1 MRAGCLGIFG
11 QCPWRGDLFGFS
23 RIHIHITH
31 LNYQNTN
38 PLLFICQLYSVISAS
53 WKIALIFDND
63 DDDLMIKMHWYMTKI
78 CGNLCHISKRREL
91 VPYFGKS
98 LAQVVIRGS
107 HRSWVAYES
116 WHDKCQKIYFW
127 EPSFIYKNLYS
138 DRNSG
143 RVVEKMFN
151 GWGAVRFSGIFQS
164 VGSRRDG
171 RWILTLPPWG
181 ASKSVKLLVSRDGWE
196 NIWCW
201 G

>member
-1 MRAGCLGIFG
+1 MK
-11 QCPWRGDLFGFS
+11 RGPFWLFQN
-23 RIHIHITH
+23 TH
-31 LNYQNTN
+31 THFNYQNTN
-38 PLLFICQLYSVISAS
+38 PLVNCHWYSGQFWIMKNCTDI
-53 WKIALIFDND
+53 WQWRLWPD
-63 DDDLMIKMHWYMTKI
+63 DKRWCMIKMHWYMTKI

-116 WHDKCQKIYFW
+116 WHDKCHKIYFW
-127 EPSFIYKNLYS
+127 EHSFIYKNLYS

-143 RVVEKMFN
+143 QVVEKMFN

-171 RWILTLPPWG
+171 RWILTPPPWG
-181 ASKSVKLLVSRDGWE
+181 ASKSVRLLVSRDGWE

>member
-1 MRAGCLGIFG
+1 MCSELTPRARIPNTRIPQLMQPCCQWYSEQFCIMKNCTDIW
-11 QCPWRGDLFGFS
+11 QWRLW
-23 RIHIHITH
+23 
-31 LNYQNTN
+31 
-38 PLLFICQLYSVISAS
+38 P
-53 WKIALIFDND
+53 D
-63 DDDLMIKMHWYMTKI
+63 DKRWCRIKMHWYMTKI
-78 CGNLCHISKRREL
+78 CGNLRHISKRREL

-164 VGSRRDG
+164 VGSRRHG

-181 ASKSVKLLVSRDGWE
+181 ALKSGKLQVSMDGWE

>member
-1 MRAGCLGIFG
+1 MVGFCHLTDSHHNHYGQKPTMVGTCHGGNMLGN
-11 QCPWRGDLFGFS
+11 R
-23 RIHIHITH
+23 
-31 LNYQNTN
+31 
-38 PLLFICQLYSVISAS
+38 
-53 WKIALIFDND
+53 KIALIFDND

-116 WHDKCQKIYFW
+116 WHDKCHKIYFL
-127 EPSFIYKNLYS
+127 EHSLIYENLYS
-138 DRNSG
+138 DWNSG
-143 RVVEKMFN
+143 WVVEKMFN

-171 RWILTLPPWG
+171 RWILTPPPWG
-181 ASKSVKLLVSRDGWE
+181 ASKSVRLLVSRDGWE
-196 NIWCW
+196 IVI